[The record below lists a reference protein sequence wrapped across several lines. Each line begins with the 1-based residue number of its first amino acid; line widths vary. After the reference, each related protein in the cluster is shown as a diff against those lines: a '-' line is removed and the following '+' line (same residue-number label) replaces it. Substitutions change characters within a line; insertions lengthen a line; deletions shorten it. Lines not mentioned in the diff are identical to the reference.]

1 MKKALIILVLIG
13 IGAKVGL
20 DYLFSEKFQEYAD
33 RTKKPWTCQTNIVIG
48 EFMNVMSH
56 YPQAAY
62 YFRKAADRCPDTPLA
77 EEAEFE
83 YARAL
88 DNQGIRADA
97 VHAYEV
103 FLEKYPN
110 SDRAKLANKSI
121 GILR

>member
-1 MKKALIILVLIG
+1 MRKALVILILVAVG
-13 IGAKVGL
+13 IKVGL
-20 DYLFSEKFQEYAD
+20 DYLFSDKFQEYGD
-33 RTKKPWTCQTNIVIG
+33 KTKKPWTCQANVVMG
-48 EFMNVMSH
+48 EFMNVMSRYH
-56 YPQAAY
+56 QASY

-88 DNQGIRADA
+88 DSLGVRAEA
-97 VHAYEV
+97 IHAYDV

-110 SDRAKLANKSI
+110 SERAKLATKSI